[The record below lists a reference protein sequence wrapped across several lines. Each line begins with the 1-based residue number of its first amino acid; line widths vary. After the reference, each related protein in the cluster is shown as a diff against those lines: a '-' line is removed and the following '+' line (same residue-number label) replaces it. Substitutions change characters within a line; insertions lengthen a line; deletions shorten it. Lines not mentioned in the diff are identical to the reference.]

1 MRPSSVTSTYLIK
14 DLAMKFTWKTGI
26 LLLIL
31 AIPVLIYLF
40 LQGFGSNQFDL
51 PVYYQEGVSS
61 SMRDCEFSE
70 GQHYIPNFSL
80 VNQNH
85 SSITDKDLEGN
96 ITVVDFFFTSCPDIC
111 PIMTSELSRVAIAFN
126 KENNLKIMSFS
137 VDPTHDTPQVLKSY
151 AENYG
156 ADDSQWQF
164 VTGDK
169 KSIYALA
176 RCGFILPVQDGD
188 GGKGDFIHSEKLILV
203 DQDKRIRGYYDGTDR
218 EDVDRLITEVGILL
232 ANSK

>member
-1 MRPSSVTSTYLIK
+1 
-14 DLAMKFTWKTGI
+14 MKFTWKTGI

-40 LQGFGSNQFDL
+40 LQGFGSNHFNI
-51 PVYYQEGVSS
+51 PIYYEEGVQS
-61 SMRDCEFSE
+61 SMTDCGFTE
-70 GQHYIPNFSL
+70 GQHYIPNFAL
-80 VNQNH
+80 INQNNDAV
-85 SSITDKDLEGN
+85 TDKALKGN

-111 PIMTSELSRVAIAFN
+111 PIMSSELSRVANAFQN
-126 KENNLKIMSFS
+126 EDRLKIMSFS
-137 VDPTHDTPQVLKSY
+137 VDPSYDTPEVLKEY
-151 AENYG
+151 AEDYNS
-156 ADDSQWQF
+156 DVSKWQF

-169 KSIYALA
+169 KAIYALA

-188 GGKGDFIHSEKLILV
+188 GGLGDFIHSEKLVLV

-218 EDVDRLITEVGILL
+218 ADVDRLVTEVGILL